1 MAPRKKAES
10 KPPAKPPKQRITAE
24 QRADWRNLPT
34 ADWNVRTFHAY
45 FTDMNRERYGL
56 EYAPMRNWAF
66 EQGALKRAIDT
77 HGPELLRAACEVAFA
92 GYKPAREYPLLTAGF
107 CMAYQ
112 INGIIPRLQAEIK
125 RKEREEQ
132 REVNGGMTAEEL
144 ADFL

>member
-10 KPPAKPPKQRITAE
+10 KKRITAS

-34 ADWNVRTFHAY
+34 ADWNVRTFHA
-45 FTDMNRERYGL
+45 FFADMNRERYGL

-77 HGPELLRAACEVAFA
+77 HGPELLRTACEIAFA
-92 GYKPAREYPLLTAGF
+92 GYRPTPQYPLLTAGF
-107 CMAYQ
+107 CIAYQ
-112 INGIIPRLQAEIK
+112 INGIIPRILANGQ
-125 RKEREEQ
+125 RKEREVSAP
-132 REVNGGMTAEEL
+132 VNGGMTDEDI

>member
-10 KPPAKPPKQRITAE
+10 KKRITAE

-34 ADWNVRTFHAY
+34 AEWNVRTFHA
-45 FTDMNRERYGL
+45 FFADMNRERYGL

-66 EQGALKRAIDT
+66 EQGALKRAIT
-77 HGPELLRAACEVAFA
+77 AHGPDLLRAACEVAFA
-92 GYKPAREYPLLTAGF
+92 GYRPTPTYPLLTAGF

-112 INGIIPRLQAEIK
+112 INGIIPQLQAEMK
-125 RKEREEQ
+125 RRERAEQ
-132 REVNGGMTAEEL
+132 AAAGGMTDEEI